1 LQKCISVQTAYSMP
15 RKVKESQLVGLVPF
29 SKENGNINLNGRP
42 KRIITILEEQLKGEG
57 HHPVSKP
64 EFISYMTTIIGL
76 PEDKWNEI
84 KALETTPKFIRI
96 LMERIEK
103 DNQYKVIPDILDRIF
118 GRAKEE
124 FILNHKGDNANNL
137 ITPIQVIINGQIKE

>member
-1 LQKCISVQTAYSMP
+1 MA

-29 SKENGNINLNGRP
+29 AKENGNINMNGRP
-42 KRIITILEEQLKGEG
+42 KRIITKLEDAVKCEG
-57 HHPVSKP
+57 YLPVTKA

-76 PEDKWNEI
+76 PEEKWNEV
-84 KALETTPKFIRI
+84 KNLETTPKFIRL
-96 LMERIEK
+96 LMERVEK

-118 GRAKEE
+118 GKAKEE
-124 FILNHKGDNANNL
+124 FILNHKGDNMNTL